1 MTDVL
6 RRAVMRDHTVHE
18 RPSTPL
24 ELLFDLCFVVAVA
37 FLAAELHHGLAGGHA
52 IPAVAAYA
60 LLFVPIWWA
69 WMSYSW
75 FATAFSH
82 DDAITRVLT
91 LAQMGGVLAL
101 AAAIPSATRG
111 ELVPFAVAY
120 AVMRLPLIL
129 NWLRS
134 AYADPVHRA
143 FALTYAAG
151 STVAQLLWVAGALA
165 GGGGGRVVFVAA
177 LLVELATPVLAVR
190 RSPDRVFHPGHIAE
204 RYGLFT
210 IIVLGETILAVSTG
224 LVEVVEDGL
233 VAADVLLAVGCAL
246 VIAAALW
253 WAYFA
258 ALSTEAL
265 ERNRA
270 AAFFWGYGHYAIFA
284 AIAAVGA
291 GVRALVQGL
300 TAAPAS
306 AASAH
311 GSGAGF
317 AVGVQ
322 AEHGAGSAGA
332 ITVAIAAAIALFALA
347 AMARAAEHRRP
358 IGHLIGPAIGLL
370 VAAAATPAIGPLVTL
385 ALVALLSCVAAA
397 VVRYVH
403 VGERDGD
410 AAVVEALATEPD
422 PGAEQRRP

>member
-1 MTDVL
+1 MTNVL

-37 FLAAELHHGLAGGHA
+37 FLAAELHHGLAGGHS
-52 IPAVAAYA
+52 ISAVAAYA

-101 AAAIPSATRG
+101 AAAIPLATRG
-111 ELVPFAVAY
+111 ELVPLAVAY

-151 STVAQLLWVAGALA
+151 SSVAQLLWVAGALA
-165 GGGGGRVVFVAA
+165 GGGAGRAVFLAA
-177 LLVELATPVLAVR
+177 LMVELVTPVLAVR

-210 IIVLGETILAVSTG
+210 IIVLGETVLAVSTG
-224 LVEVVEDGL
+224 LVEVVEGGL

-300 TAAPAS
+300 TAAS
-306 AASAH
+306 AGAYSAH
-311 GSGAGF
+311 GSGAG
-317 AVGVQ
+317 AEVAMGVQ
-322 AEHGAGSAGA
+322 PEHRAGSAGA
-332 ITVAIAAAIALFALA
+332 IMVAVAAAIALFALA
-347 AMARAAEHRRP
+347 AMVRAAQHRRP

-370 VAAAATPAIGPLVTL
+370 VAAAATQAIGPLVTL
-385 ALVALLSCVAAA
+385 ALVALLCCWAAA
-397 VVRYVH
+397 LGSVR
-403 VGERDGD
+403 
-410 AAVVEALATEPD
+410 EAD
-422 PGAEQRRP
+422 

>member
-52 IPAVAAYA
+52 ISAVAAYA

-151 STVAQLLWVAGALA
+151 STVAQLLWVAGRWR
-165 GGGGGRVVFVAA
+165 G
-177 LLVELATPVLAVR
+177 
-190 RSPDRVFHPGHIAE
+190 
-204 RYGLFT
+204 
-210 IIVLGETILAVSTG
+210 
-224 LVEVVEDGL
+224 
-233 VAADVLLAVGCAL
+233 
-246 VIAAALW
+246 
-253 WAYFA
+253 
-258 ALSTEAL
+258 
-265 ERNRA
+265 
-270 AAFFWGYGHYAIFA
+270 
-284 AIAAVGA
+284 
-291 GVRALVQGL
+291 
-300 TAAPAS
+300 
-306 AASAH
+306 
-311 GSGAGF
+311 
-317 AVGVQ
+317 
-322 AEHGAGSAGA
+322 
-332 ITVAIAAAIALFALA
+332 
-347 AMARAAEHRRP
+347 
-358 IGHLIGPAIGLL
+358 
-370 VAAAATPAIGPLVTL
+370 
-385 ALVALLSCVAAA
+385 AAA
-397 VVRYVH
+397 VVSCSSRRYWSSWP
-403 VGERDGD
+403 RRSWRCGD
-410 AAVVEALATEPD
+410 RRTGSSIRATSRSATDCSPSSCW
-422 PGAEQRRP
+422 ARPSSR